1 MLKGRILCL
10 DIGERRIGVAVSDL
24 LGYTAQGVEVMQSEG
39 FDQDMK
45 KIKELIKKYDV
56 FKVIIGYP
64 LNLDGSE
71 GNKAKAIREQYE
83 RIAEQLECETM
94 LWDERFS
101 TKEAERALD
110 LDHVNWKKKRQV
122 IDKMAA
128 QIILQGYLEYE
139 SMKK

>member
-10 DIGERRIGVAVSDL
+10 DIGEKRIGVAVSDL

-45 KIKELIKKYDV
+45 KIKELVKKYDV

-110 LDHVNWKKKRQV
+110 LDRVNWKKKRQV